1 VLSAA
6 ARSTTQ
12 SSHILVALLHV
23 SVGARESERER
34 RERGRERETERQRE
48 RDRVR
53 ETERENP
60 PAPRSCERIS
70 GGSRERERERETC
83 IDVFERKNCSEEGLD
98 GRDVSGN
105 TQPSVVSEPRIGY
118 SPPPFFLS

>member
-1 VLSAA
+1 MSVLV
-6 ARSTTQ
+6 RER
-12 SSHILVALLHV
+12 
-23 SVGARESERER
+23 ARERDEREGETG
-34 RERGRERETERQRE
+34 RERDRERETER
-48 RDRVR
+48 
-53 ETERENP
+53 ETHRERENP

-70 GGSRERERERETC
+70 GGSRERERETC